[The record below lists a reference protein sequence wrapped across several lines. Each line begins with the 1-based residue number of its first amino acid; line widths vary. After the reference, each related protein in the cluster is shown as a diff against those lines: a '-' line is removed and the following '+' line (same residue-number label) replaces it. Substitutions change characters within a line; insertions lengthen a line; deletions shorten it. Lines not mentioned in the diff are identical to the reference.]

1 MCAGLTSTLCL
12 AGNMEHTPTETHQ
25 AIPSHAPQTLAQTQT
40 DPEAFQNPRNLLE
53 LVGNLQELGWKLH
66 QDTDMNTAGD
76 FKRLLHSDPT
86 FDSTSRDGTSDS
98 SSSSSSF
105 DLTSFFNTPVAS
117 NLVTLIS
124 SAMKSRDQ
132 EIRDKEEINNDKD
145 TDDGVE
151 VFTVIEGQEVDG
163 EVQTQP
169 STSHTVEGEEDF
181 APASPGLVSC
191 CSAKV

>member
-1 MCAGLTSTLCL
+1 
-12 AGNMEHTPTETHQ
+12 MENTATDTQQ
-25 AIPSHAPQTLAQTQT
+25 AIPDYTQTLAHTQT

-53 LVGNLQELGWKLH
+53 LVGNLQELGWQLH
-66 QDTDMNTAGD
+66 QDTDSDTAED

-86 FDSTSRDGTSDS
+86 LDSSSRDGTSD
-98 SSSSSSF
+98 SSSSF

-124 SAMKSRDQ
+124 SAMKTRDQ
-132 EIRDKEEINNDKD
+132 KIRDKEENNNEDRSAEGD
-145 TDDGVE
+145 E
-151 VFTVIEGQEVDG
+151 VTTEEE

-181 APASPGLVSC
+181 APASPSLVGC
-191 CSAKV
+191 